1 MRQSLLRYGITA
13 LSTVVLIGAYG
24 RVHARD
30 QASQMTT
37 ETILSRLAQALGGPE
52 RLGEVENIY
61 TRGTLEVAGLRGK
74 IEEWQTAR
82 GQHKQWIDLGPAYKN
97 TIIFNGGR
105 GWVIDRN
112 SQITPLSGVS
122 LEEEILTSYLGSF
135 SYLIPGRMS
144 GTVTTNGEDASGQS
158 YVLQIKPEGG
168 RAVTYF
174 IDNKTFLPSKME
186 TLKEGITS
194 TTYFDDWRQ
203 VGAIKV
209 PFRAR
214 QTENDPRNNAVIK
227 LEDVRLNTLMEAKT
241 FEKPES
247 TVRDFRF
254 EKGTNSVQIAFD
266 PIGKTIYLSARIN
279 NSRPM
284 WFLLDTGAG
293 ASLIDARRARTLGLK
308 SEGEAATSGRGGSSE
323 MSFTKGVS
331 FTLPGVRLLNQT
343 VVSIPFNNIAGHF
356 RRNFGGILGY
366 DFISRFVVQIDYVN
380 QTITLYDPQGYNYKG
395 SGHRVPITVD
405 GTPFVKAE
413 VQVNGREPVQGRF
426 MIDTGFDG
434 ATTLYGPFIKAHN
447 LLQSN
452 GKTMGIT
459 RAGVAQSK
467 GVKSRIERFTFGG
480 FSFRNVITNFLLGE
494 KGTEAD
500 TDIAGLI
507 GNEVLREFKVILDYS
522 RQEMILEPNDQF
534 SETLDENL
542 SGIEF
547 ELRAAR
553 RGILKV
559 NDVAEESPADKAGIW
574 PGDVLVA
581 IDNQSATSFSLEEI
595 NSLFREEG
603 REYLLTLK
611 RGRKVFKAKIK
622 NIRLI

>member
-1 MRQSLLRYGITA
+1 
-13 LSTVVLIGAYG
+13 
-24 RVHARD
+24 
-30 QASQMTT
+30 
-37 ETILSRLAQALGGPE
+37 
-52 RLGEVENIY
+52 
-61 TRGTLEVAGLRGK
+61 
-74 IEEWQTAR
+74 
-82 GQHKQWIDLGPAYKN
+82 
-97 TIIFNGGR
+97 
-105 GWVIDRN
+105 
-112 SQITPLSGVS
+112 
-122 LEEEILTSYLGSF
+122 
-135 SYLIPGRMS
+135 
-144 GTVTTNGEDASGQS
+144 
-158 YVLQIKPEGG
+158 
-168 RAVTYF
+168 
-174 IDNKTFLPSKME
+174 
-186 TLKEGITS
+186 
-194 TTYFDDWRQ
+194 
-203 VGAIKV
+203 
-209 PFRAR
+209 
-214 QTENDPRNNAVIK
+214 
-227 LEDVRLNTLMEAKT
+227 
-241 FEKPES
+241 
-247 TVRDFRF
+247 
-254 EKGTNSVQIAFD
+254 
-266 PIGKTIYLSARIN
+266 
-279 NSRPM
+279 M

-308 SEGEAATSGRGGSSE
+308 SEGKAATSGRGGYSE
-323 MSFTKGVS
+323 ISFTKGVS

-366 DFISRFVVQIDYVN
+366 DFISRFVVEIDYVN

-395 SGHRVPITVD
+395 SGHRVPITLD
-405 GTPFVKAE
+405 GTPFVKGE

-447 LLQSN
+447 LLQSHE
-452 GKTMGIT
+452 KTIGIT

-467 GVKSRIERFTFGG
+467 GVKSRIERFTFAG

-553 RGILKV
+553 RSILKV

-581 IDNQSATSFSLEEI
+581 IDNQSATSFSLEQI
-595 NSLFREEG
+595 NSLFRQEG

-622 NIRLI
+622 NISLI